1 MARVHRREQI
11 EAVLP
16 GIDLVGIIEE
26 GFVRYS
32 RGEVVVPPVGELLF
46 DNPPGDVHI
55 KYGYIRDDDYYVI
68 KIASG
73 FYDNYKHG
81 LPSTDGMMLV
91 FKQATGELDRILLD
105 NGCLTTMRTAAAG
118 AVAAK
123 YLAPSNVERIGIVGA
138 GMQARAQMRLLRE
151 VTECREAMVWGL
163 NWEEADI
170 CAADMRELGFRVEVA
185 SKPNKLAS
193 QCNLIVTVTP
203 SKEPLI
209 DEDAIRPGTHIT
221 AVGSDTPE
229 KQELAAG
236 ILAKADIVVTDSLAQ
251 CVSRGEIYRAI
262 EAGVIDTSRIVELG
276 QVVADSNLR
285 RTSNE
290 QITVADLTGLAV
302 QDIQIATAVC
312 KALP

>member
-1 MARVHRREQI
+1 MTRLVGREEI
-11 EAVLP
+11 EAALP
-16 GIDLVGIIEE
+16 KIDLVGIIEE

-55 KYGYIRDDDYYVI
+55 KYGYIRGDEYYVI

-73 FYDNYKHG
+73 FYDNIKLG

-105 NGCLTTMRTAAAG
+105 SGCLTTMRTAAAG

-123 YLAPSNVERIGIVGA
+123 HLAPKVVERIGIVGA
-138 GMQARAQMRLLRE
+138 GLQARAQLRLLKE
-151 VTECREAMVWGL
+151 VTGCRQVVVWGISQ
-163 NWEEADI
+163 EETGRFEAE
-170 CAADMRELGFRVEVA
+170 MSELGFSVTTASDPNDVA
-185 SKPNKLAS
+185 A
-193 QCNLIVTVTP
+193 QCTLVVTATP
-203 SKEPLI
+203 SKTPLL
-209 DEDAIRPGTHIT
+209 DAASIRPGTHIT
-221 AVGSDTPE
+221 AIGSDTPE
-229 KQELAAG
+229 KQELDSA

-251 CVSRGEIYRAI
+251 CVSRGEIYKAL
-262 EAGVIDTSRIVELG
+262 EAGAIGTNSIVELG
-276 QVVADSNLR
+276 HVISDISLR
-285 RTSNE
+285 RTSDE

-312 KALP
+312 QALQ

>member
-1 MARVHRREQI
+1 MARLVERDEI

-32 RGEVVVPPVGELLF
+32 RGEVVVPPVGEMLF

-55 KYGYIRDDDYYVI
+55 KYGYIRNAEHYVI

-73 FYDNYKHG
+73 FYDNIKLG

-91 FKQATGELDRILLD
+91 FKQATGQLDSILLD
-105 NGCLTTMRTAAAG
+105 NGYLTTMRTAAAG

-123 YLAPSNVERIGIVGA
+123 HLAPRNVERIGIIGA
-138 GMQARAQMRLLRE
+138 GQQARAQVRLLKE
-151 VTECREAMVWGL
+151 VTDCREAMVCGQ
-163 NWEEADI
+163 NRDEADL
-170 CAADMRELGFRVEVA
+170 CAADMRQCGFSVETATHASEVA
-185 SKPNKLAS
+185 A

-203 SKEPLI
+203 SKTPLLYAA
-209 DEDAIRPGTHIT
+209 DIRPGTHIT
-221 AVGSDTPE
+221 AIGSDTPE
-229 KQELAAG
+229 KQELDCV
-236 ILAKADIVVTDSLAQ
+236 ILARADIVVTDSLAQ
-251 CVSRGEIYRAI
+251 CVSRGEIYKAL
-262 EAGVIDTSRIVELG
+262 EAGAISKSSVVELG
-276 QVVADSNLR
+276 QVISDSNLR
-285 RTSNE
+285 RTSDE

-312 KALP
+312 RCV

>member
-1 MARVHRREQI
+1 MARTVGREEI

-16 GIDLVGIIEE
+16 KIDLVRIIEE

-46 DNPPGDVHI
+46 DDPPGDVHI
-55 KYGYIRDDDYYVI
+55 KYGYIRDDQYYVI

-73 FYDNYKHG
+73 FYENVKLG

-91 FKQATGELDRILLD
+91 FKQATGELERILLD
-105 NGCLTTMRTAAAG
+105 NGCLTTKRTAAAG

-123 YLAPSNVERIGIVGA
+123 YLAPARVERIGIVGA
-138 GMQARAQMRLLRE
+138 GLQARAQLQMLRSVVNCRE
-151 VTECREAMVWGL
+151 VLVWGL
-163 NWEEADI
+163 SQEEADGY
-170 CAADMRELGFRVEVA
+170 AADMCKLGFAVETAADPNEVA
-185 SKPNKLAS
+185 SS
-193 QCNLIVTVTP
+193 CNLVVTVTP
-203 SKEPLI
+203 SKMPLI
-209 DEDAIRPGTHIT
+209 DEASIRPGTHVT

-236 ILAKADIVVTDSLAQ
+236 ILGRADIVVTDSLAQ
-251 CVSRGEIYRAI
+251 CVSRGEIYKAL
-262 EAGVIDTSRIVELG
+262 EAGVIQHSSVVELG
-276 QVVADSNLR
+276 SVIEDTTLR
-285 RTSNE
+285 RANDQ

-312 KALP
+312 QALP

>member
-1 MARVHRREQI
+1 MTKMVGREEI

-16 GIDLVGIIEE
+16 KIDLVRIIEE

-55 KYGYIRDDDYYVI
+55 KYGYIRDDEFYVI

-73 FYDNYKHG
+73 FYDNPRLG

-91 FKQATGELDRILLD
+91 FRQSTGELDRILLD

-123 YLAPSNVERIGIVGA
+123 FLAPRNVERIGIVGA
-138 GMQARAQMRLLRE
+138 GLQARAQLKLLRE
-151 VTECREAMVWGL
+151 VTECRKAVVWGIDQD
-163 NWEEADI
+163 EADC
-170 CAADMRELGFRVEVA
+170 CAADMTRLGFAVRTASDPNEV
-185 SKPNKLAS
+185 AS
-193 QCNLIVTVTP
+193 QCNLVVTVTP
-203 SKEPLI
+203 SKTPLI
-209 DEDAIRPGTHIT
+209 DENGIRPGTHIT
-221 AVGSDTPE
+221 AIGSDTPE
-229 KQELAAG
+229 KQELAVG

-251 CVSRGEIYRAI
+251 CVGRGEIYKALEAGAI
-262 EAGVIDTSRIVELG
+262 ERDGVVELG
-276 QVVADSNLR
+276 SVILDKTLQRQNDQ
-285 RTSNE
+285 

-312 KALP
+312 RHLS

>member
-1 MARVHRREQI
+1 MTRLVGREEI

-16 GIDLVGIIEE
+16 QIDLVGIIEE

-32 RGEVVVPPVGELLF
+32 RGEVVVPPVGEMIF
-46 DNPPGDVHI
+46 DDPPGDVHI
-55 KYGYIRDDDYYVI
+55 KYGYIRDAEYYVI

-73 FYDNYKHG
+73 FYDNVKLG

-91 FKQATGELDRILLD
+91 FRQSTGELDRILLD

-123 YLAPSNVERIGIVGA
+123 HLAPKNVDRIGIVGA
-138 GMQARAQMRLLRE
+138 GLQARAQLKLLRN
-151 VTECREAMVWGL
+151 VTECRKAIVWGI
-163 NWEEADI
+163 NREEAEL
-170 CAADMRELGFRVEVA
+170 CAADMRQLGFDVRTASDPNEVA
-185 SKPNKLAS
+185 A

-203 SKEPLI
+203 SKTPLI
-209 DEDAIRPGTHIT
+209 DAASIRRGTHIT
-221 AVGSDTPE
+221 AIGSDTPE

-236 ILAKADIVVTDSLAQ
+236 VLAKADILVTDSLAQ
-251 CVSRGEIYRAI
+251 CVSRGEIYKAL
-262 EAGVIDTSRIVELG
+262 EAGVIEHGRVVELG
-276 QVVADSNLR
+276 SVISSGTLR
-285 RTSNE
+285 RTSEE

-312 KALP
+312 RALQ